1 MVVSGTGQDKATTN
15 AIVQWTGVGVNLGMK
30 KPGAENIK
38 SAVERV
44 LNHDTYKKKA
54 MEMSKLYDNYDL
66 KKVTDGL
73 VRNVVKGWVKK
84 RASQSPERKEL

>member
-1 MVVSGTGQDKATTN
+1 
-15 AIVQWTGVGVNLGMK
+15 MK

-44 LNHDTYKKKA
+44 LSHDSYKRKA
-54 MEMSKLYDNYDL
+54 MDMSKLYENYNL
-66 KKVTDGL
+66 GKVTDGL

-84 RASQSPERKEL
+84 RASQSPERQEL